1 MIIQGNSPVESQEHH
16 KVEEVDRSRDSEQR
30 ESSTRTDD
38 SRDRVTISDEA
49 REKKRESE
57 MREERIDAAR
67 KADDSGGKDLDSMKV
82 AKKVLDE
89 M

>member
-1 MIIQGNSPVESQEHH
+1 MIIQGNSPVKSQEHN

-30 ESSTRTDD
+30 ESSNRTDD

-57 MREERIDAAR
+57 IREDMTEAAR